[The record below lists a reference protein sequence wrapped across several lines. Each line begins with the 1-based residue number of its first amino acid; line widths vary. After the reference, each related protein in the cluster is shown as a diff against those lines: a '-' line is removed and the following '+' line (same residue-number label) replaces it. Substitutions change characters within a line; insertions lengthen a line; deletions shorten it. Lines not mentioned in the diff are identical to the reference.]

1 MKTKEFHYFDSRLVG
16 NMYVRFNKEIH
27 PEFWST
33 IAQMEKLDILEI
45 KSDMTKIPQIPLGA
59 LSKLRKLSIS
69 IRNMGYVEE
78 FLLSSLDGTILT
90 ELHVQCY
97 INMWDNPNNMFI
109 PLRIQSIL
117 RFQQLRWLKCAV

>member
-33 IAQMEKLDILEI
+33 IAQMEKLEILEI

-59 LSKLRKLSIS
+59 HPKLRK
-69 IRNMGYVEE
+69 
-78 FLLSSLDGTILT
+78 
-90 ELHVQCY
+90 
-97 INMWDNPNNMFI
+97 
-109 PLRIQSIL
+109 
-117 RFQQLRWLKCAV
+117 FQYFN